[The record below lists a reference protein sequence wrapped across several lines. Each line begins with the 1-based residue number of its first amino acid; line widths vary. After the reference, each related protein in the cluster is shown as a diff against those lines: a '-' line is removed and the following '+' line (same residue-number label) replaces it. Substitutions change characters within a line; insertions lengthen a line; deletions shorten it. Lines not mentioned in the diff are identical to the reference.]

1 MASKCSPPPAAFVT
15 RMAAAPRAGVRSCRS
30 PSEATNTS
38 SSASGRARRAPCPGL
53 AKCSATARSSR
64 SWPTFGGS
72 MTSAFSSESLPRTRS
87 GVETGSRQENAS
99 NEESRAR
106 FRFDRNGNGPSAR
119 AKLRDD
125 RRTAAWKPRHR
136 LALCAA
142 SICLLVL
149 GSAAANARSL
159 EIITERGALTLCA
172 NPNALPFA
180 SKTGPVPGFQ
190 IELGEKIAQQLGVKL
205 TREWVVSAIQ
215 YRRAD
220 CDLVLDSIARKDTP
234 PAGGVQVSRPYH
246 RSGVVL
252 AVRADSRASSLAS
265 LGSGQRVGVPV
276 GSLVSMT
283 LDKGGTVTSPFA
295 FDNDPDFNWNI
306 AAGLF
311 RPDDKLRQRVD
322 AALEALLADGTIARI
337 YARYGIELRPPQ

>member
-1 MASKCSPPPAAFVT
+1 
-15 RMAAAPRAGVRSCRS
+15 
-30 PSEATNTS
+30 
-38 SSASGRARRAPCPGL
+38 
-53 AKCSATARSSR
+53 
-64 SWPTFGGS
+64 
-72 MTSAFSSESLPRTRS
+72 
-87 GVETGSRQENAS
+87 VETGSRQENAS
-99 NEESRAR
+99 HQESRAR
-106 FRFDRNGNGPSAR
+106 FRFYRNGKGSGAR
-119 AKLRDD
+119 AKLRGD
-125 RRTAAWKPRHR
+125 RRAAAWKPRYR
-136 LALCAA
+136 LARYTA
-142 SICLLVL
+142 SICLLLL
-149 GSAAANARSL
+149 GSAAADARSL
-159 EIITERGALTLCA
+159 ETITERGALTLCA

-205 TREWVVSAIQ
+205 TREWVISAVQ

-252 AVRADSRASSLAS
+252 AVRADSHASSLAS
-265 LGSGQRVGVPV
+265 LGSDQRVGVPV

-283 LDKGGTVTSPFA
+283 LDKGGTVTSPFVFEDDIVAALANREIEAAAVTPVTVGWFNLQHADKPLRLIPA
-295 FDNDPDFNWNI
+295 FDNDPDLNWNI

-322 AALEALLADGTIARI
+322 AAIEALLADGTIARI
-337 YARYGIELRPPQ
+337 YARYGVELRPPQ